1 MPPTACLHAGD
12 AAKRPSRR
20 MHRAGRVSCVA
31 LDRPLPICCF
41 QIIPGEQEVGHMNKF
56 SCTRS
61 LGEEIYYATLI
72 AENEQQA
79 REMALEESN
88 KKWSRSGGRAREW
101 SVRVLES
108 DVEGPARIIDCGY
121 REA

>member
-1 MPPTACLHAGD
+1 
-12 AAKRPSRR
+12 
-20 MHRAGRVSCVA
+20 
-31 LDRPLPICCF
+31 
-41 QIIPGEQEVGHMNKF
+41 MNKF

-79 REMALEESN
+79 KEMAIEEVN
-88 KKWSRSGGRAREW
+88 TRFHKSGGRQREW
-101 SVRVLES
+101 SLRVLES
-108 DVEGPARIIDCGY
+108 EVDGPARIIDCGY

>member
-1 MPPTACLHAGD
+1 VNHED
-12 AAKRPSRR
+12 E
-20 MHRAGRVSCVA
+20 
-31 LDRPLPICCF
+31 DR
-41 QIIPGEQEVGHMNKF
+41 NKF

-79 REMALEESN
+79 REMAVAETD
-88 KKWSRSGGRAREW
+88 KKFSRSGDRLREW

-108 DVEGPARIIDCGY
+108 DVDGPARIIDCGY

>member
-1 MPPTACLHAGD
+1 
-12 AAKRPSRR
+12 
-20 MHRAGRVSCVA
+20 
-31 LDRPLPICCF
+31 
-41 QIIPGEQEVGHMNKF
+41 MNKF

-79 REMALEESN
+79 REMALEETN
-88 KKWSRSGGRAREW
+88 KRWSRSGGRTREW

-108 DVEGPARIIDCGY
+108 GVEGPARIIDCGY

>member
-1 MPPTACLHAGD
+1 
-12 AAKRPSRR
+12 
-20 MHRAGRVSCVA
+20 
-31 LDRPLPICCF
+31 
-41 QIIPGEQEVGHMNKF
+41 MNKF

-79 REMALEESN
+79 REMAIDETN
-88 KKWSRSGGRAREW
+88 KRFSKSGGRAREW
-101 SVRVLES
+101 SIRVLEP
-108 DVEGPARIIDCGY
+108 DVDGPAQILDCGY

>member
-1 MPPTACLHAGD
+1 MD
-12 AAKRPSRR
+12 
-20 MHRAGRVSCVA
+20 
-31 LDRPLPICCF
+31 
-41 QIIPGEQEVGHMNKF
+41 KF

-79 REMALEESN
+79 REMAVEETN
-88 KKWSRSGGRAREW
+88 KKFSKSGGRLREW
-101 SVRVLES
+101 SARVLES
-108 DVEGPARIIDCGY
+108 DVDGAARVIDCGY

>member
-1 MPPTACLHAGD
+1 
-12 AAKRPSRR
+12 
-20 MHRAGRVSCVA
+20 
-31 LDRPLPICCF
+31 
-41 QIIPGEQEVGHMNKF
+41 MNKF

-61 LGEEIYYATLI
+61 LGEEIYSPTLV

-79 REMALEESN
+79 KRMALAEVNE
-88 KKWSRSGGRAREW
+88 KWSRSGGRIREW

-108 DVEGPARIIDCGY
+108 GVDGPARIIDCGY

>member
-1 MPPTACLHAGD
+1 MKTC
-12 AAKRPSRR
+12 
-20 MHRAGRVSCVA
+20 
-31 LDRPLPICCF
+31 
-41 QIIPGEQEVGHMNKF
+41 
-56 SCTRS
+56 CTRS

-79 REMALEESN
+79 REMAVAETD
-88 KKWSRSGGRAREW
+88 KKFSRSGDRLREW

-108 DVEGPARIIDCGY
+108 DVDGPARIIDCGY

>member
-1 MPPTACLHAGD
+1 
-12 AAKRPSRR
+12 
-20 MHRAGRVSCVA
+20 
-31 LDRPLPICCF
+31 
-41 QIIPGEQEVGHMNKF
+41 MNKF

-79 REMALEESN
+79 KEMAIAEVNE
-88 KKWSRSGGRAREW
+88 KWQRSGGRIREW
-101 SVRVLES
+101 SVRVIES
-108 DVEGPARIIDCGY
+108 GVDGPARILDCGY

>member
-1 MPPTACLHAGD
+1 MNY
-12 AAKRPSRR
+12 
-20 MHRAGRVSCVA
+20 
-31 LDRPLPICCF
+31 
-41 QIIPGEQEVGHMNKF
+41 EVGRMNKF

-79 REMALEESN
+79 REMALEETN
-88 KKWSRSGGRAREW
+88 RKWSRSGGRAREW

-108 DVEGPARIIDCGY
+108 GVEGPARIIDCGY

>member
-1 MPPTACLHAGD
+1 
-12 AAKRPSRR
+12 
-20 MHRAGRVSCVA
+20 
-31 LDRPLPICCF
+31 
-41 QIIPGEQEVGHMNKF
+41 MNKF

-61 LGEEIYYATLI
+61 LGEEIYFATLI

-79 REMALEESN
+79 REMALEETN

-101 SVRVLES
+101 SVSVLES
-108 DVEGPARIIDCGY
+108 GVDGPARILDCGY

>member
-1 MPPTACLHAGD
+1 
-12 AAKRPSRR
+12 
-20 MHRAGRVSCVA
+20 
-31 LDRPLPICCF
+31 
-41 QIIPGEQEVGHMNKF
+41 MNKF

-79 REMALEESN
+79 RDMALEETN

-108 DVEGPARIIDCGY
+108 GVAGPARIIDCGY

>member
-1 MPPTACLHAGD
+1 
-12 AAKRPSRR
+12 
-20 MHRAGRVSCVA
+20 
-31 LDRPLPICCF
+31 
-41 QIIPGEQEVGHMNKF
+41 MNKF

-61 LGEEIYYATLI
+61 LGEDIFYATLI

-79 REMALEESN
+79 KEMAVDETN
-88 KKWSRSGGRAREW
+88 KKWSRNGGRPREW

-108 DVEGPARIIDCGY
+108 EVDGPARILDCGH